1 MRQLLAPVVI
11 AALAFPVL
19 LGAQEQERKLLDRIQ
34 RPDME
39 LTNPMQSKSFA
50 GGGGMKIR
58 EAAVAKTSF
67 DGTKTAPMKE
77 FAGTRSFLGI
87 KNPWF
92 GNRVF
97 ETKTA
102 ALSGLGG
109 PEKLNSKF
117 PVRDASVGGFS
128 DSGKSAD
135 INSADVELRP
145 FLVRGDSQGAIEQ
158 ISDRIH
164 KEMTIDDIR
173 ELLNKP
179 R

>member
-1 MRQLLAPVVI
+1 L
-11 AALAFPVL
+11 
-19 LGAQEQERKLLDRIQ
+19 
-34 RPDME
+34 
-39 LTNPMQSKSFA
+39 
-50 GGGGMKIR
+50 
-58 EAAVAKTSF
+58 F
-67 DGTKTAPMKE
+67 DGTKTPPMKE

-102 ALSGLGG
+102 PLSGLGG

-128 DSGKSAD
+128 DSRKSVD

-145 FLVRGDSQGAIEQ
+145 FLVRGDSQGAFEQ
-158 ISDRIH
+158 LSEKIH

>member
-1 MRQLLAPVVI
+1 L
-11 AALAFPVL
+11 
-19 LGAQEQERKLLDRIQ
+19 
-34 RPDME
+34 
-39 LTNPMQSKSFA
+39 
-50 GGGGMKIR
+50 
-58 EAAVAKTSF
+58 
-67 DGTKTAPMKE
+67 KE

-102 ALSGLGG
+102 ALSKSGGLG
-109 PEKLNSKF
+109 KLDAAY
-117 PVRDASVGGFS
+117 PVRDALTREFPSSEKQANLG
-128 DSGKSAD
+128 
-135 INSADVELRP
+135 NSTVPVRP
-145 FLVRGDSQGAIEQ
+145 FLVRGESQGALEQ
-158 ISDRIH
+158 LSTKIN